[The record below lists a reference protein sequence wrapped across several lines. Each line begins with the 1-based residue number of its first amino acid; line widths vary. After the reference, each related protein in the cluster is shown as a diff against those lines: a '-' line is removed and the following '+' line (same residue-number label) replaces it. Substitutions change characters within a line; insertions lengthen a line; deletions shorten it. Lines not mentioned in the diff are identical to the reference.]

1 MIGRLNMVSM
11 WFINDRKANKASMW
25 FINDRNKASMWF
37 MNDKIIDLAQVE
49 MSRQLQGTMKE

>member
-1 MIGRLNMVSM
+1 MVSM